1 MRVRAVSIFKLLNRC
16 AWLALAMSPWAA
28 PSMAA
33 PPTATP
39 AVPFPRYEV
48 TPCCQL
54 CPAARDPANYN
65 TKYLSSFRTLVQGTD
80 GWMFRSEADLL
91 TDFDPGPD
99 GLQRL
104 DQLRRALRARGV
116 ELVIAMQP
124 PRGLMHADKLRNSGV
139 DYDPDVARAAYAR
152 VLQQLRE
159 RGLIV
164 PELEKLVEEG
174 GGENY
179 FWRADHHWTPEGTR
193 RTARLVAERVRKMPQ
208 YKALKHQRF
217 VTSREG
223 VIARGG
229 TLNRAAQVLCGY
241 GAPKQY
247 VPRFVTTP
255 AESVDASGLFGD
267 DAVPPV
273 TLIGTS
279 NSEDQYNFSGYLSEY
294 LETDVL
300 NASVRGGGLD
310 GAMLSYLPSEEFRNN
325 PPKIIIWELETYHK
339 LGDLL
344 FYRQALPL
352 LDNGCND
359 QTPVLERKVT
369 LRDGRNEVLF
379 NGGGTVRNLRSR
391 DHFLDVQFSDPAVRE
406 MRAVVWYTNGT
417 KDTLRIEHSAR
428 APSHQGRFVVR
439 LRDDAGFGDK
449 VFLSMDIETS
459 PPVAPAAATDS
470 VAAPAAPALPA
481 GPMQLNARLCTNQ
494 GPKSAA
500 AVTAGLTEQTR

>member
-1 MRVRAVSIFKLLNRC
+1 MSKLFIRC
-16 AWLALAMSPWAA
+16 AWLALALSPFAA

-33 PPTATP
+33 AA

-54 CPAARDPANYN
+54 CPAASDLASYN
-65 TKYLSSFRTLVQGTD
+65 TKYLSSFRTLVQGSD

-91 TDFDPGPD
+91 TNFDPGPD
-99 GLQRL
+99 GLERL
-104 DQLRRALRARGV
+104 DRLRRALHARGV

-124 PRGLMHADKLRNSGV
+124 PRGLMHADKLKNSGV
-139 DYDPDVARAAYAR
+139 NYDPDVARAAYAR
-152 VLQQLRE
+152 VLQQLRD

-164 PELEKLVEEG
+164 PNLEKLVEEG
-174 GGENY
+174 GGEDY

-217 VTSREG
+217 VTTREG

-255 AESVDASGLFGD
+255 AEADDASGLFGD
-267 DAVPPV
+267 DAVPQI

-279 NSEDQYNFSGYLSEY
+279 NSEDQYNFSGYLSEF

-310 GAMLSYLPSEEFRNN
+310 GAMLSYLPSEEFRRN

-339 LGDLL
+339 LGDPL

-359 QTPVLERKVT
+359 QTPVLERKLT

-391 DHFLDVQFSDPAVRE
+391 DHFVDVQFSDPAVRE
-406 MRAVVWYTNGT
+406 MRAVVWYTNGG

-428 APSHQGRFVVR
+428 APSHQGRFVVQ
-439 LRDDAGFGDK
+439 LRDDAGFGEQ
-449 VFLSMDIETS
+449 VFLSMDIETL
-459 PPVAPAAATDS
+459 PPAAPAAGAASVAPPPAPAAA
-470 VAAPAAPALPA
+470 A
-481 GPMQLNARLCTNQ
+481 GPMQVHARLCTNH
-494 GPKSAA
+494 GPKSGA